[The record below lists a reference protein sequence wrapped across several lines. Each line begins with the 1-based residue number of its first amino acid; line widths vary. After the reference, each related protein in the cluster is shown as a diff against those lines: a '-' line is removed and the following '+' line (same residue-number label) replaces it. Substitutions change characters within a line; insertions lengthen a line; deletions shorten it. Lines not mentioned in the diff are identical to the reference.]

1 MTRSEPAA
9 DPQEAR
15 GEGPGTPEI
24 RSLIREIPDFPVP
37 GVLFRDITPLLHDP
51 AAMRAVVRRM
61 ADHYRDQPLGAVAG
75 IESRGFLFAVP
86 LALALDLPFVP
97 LRKPGKLPARVRRV
111 DFELEYGQAAL
122 EVHEDAVRPG
132 DRLLVVDDL
141 LATGGTSAAAARLI
155 GELGGEV
162 AGFCYLVELS
172 ELRGRRRLDA
182 PVFSLLQL

>member
-1 MTRSEPAA
+1 VNQAETAGMAA
-9 DPQEAR
+9 
-15 GEGPGTPEI
+15 I
-24 RSLIREIPDFPVP
+24 RSLIREIPDFPAP
-37 GVLFRDITPLLHDP
+37 GVLFRDITPLLHEP
-51 AAMRAVVRRM
+51 AAMREVVRRM
-61 ADHYRDQPLGAVAG
+61 AEHWRGEPLEAVAG

-111 DFELEYGQAAL
+111 DYRLEYGQAAL
-122 EVHEDAVRPG
+122 EVHEDAIRAG

-155 GELGGEV
+155 GELGGRV
-162 AGFCYLVELS
+162 SGFCYLVELG
-172 ELRGRRRLDA
+172 ELHGRQRLEA